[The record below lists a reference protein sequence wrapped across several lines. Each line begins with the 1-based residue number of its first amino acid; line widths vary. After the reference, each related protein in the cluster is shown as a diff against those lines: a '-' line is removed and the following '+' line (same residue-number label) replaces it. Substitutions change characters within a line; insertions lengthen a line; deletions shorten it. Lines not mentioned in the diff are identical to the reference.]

1 MLVHFFQDS
10 LTGATQKWYMSLD
23 CARIRTFNDL
33 ANAFIHQYSYNSDMV
48 PDREQLRAMTQGDKE
63 AFMEYAQRWRGFAA
77 QIVPPLED
85 KELTRIFLKTL
96 SPFYYERMIATAPS
110 NFAEMVGMGM
120 RLEERVREGRLRKE
134 STPARNA
141 KRFGN
146 NYPKKKEQEIDM
158 VAHGGYQPGY
168 PTYPYVANISPSTP
182 APQNPYYQ
190 PQMPQRPPP
199 YYPPLYQLP
208 YPQNQQFP
216 QYPYYPQNPQQF
228 PQQPYRPQENQQ

>member
-63 AFMEYAQRWRGFAA
+63 AFMEYAQRWRGFSA

-190 PQMPQRPPP
+190 PQMP
-199 YYPPLYQLP
+199 
-208 YPQNQQFP
+208 
-216 QYPYYPQNPQQF
+216 
-228 PQQPYRPQENQQ
+228 